1 MKFDELRARAMGL
14 AASSEATEMPALLR
28 CDGDYRL
35 PSGTAA
41 ADDDMELRTW
51 CGWLR
56 FEGNGGCVMKRTV
69 EHVDQV
75 RGEWH
80 VVSADAVRIMLP
92 SNTATAQL
100 RDINNQL
107 VANPILLQ
115 SATFTTIAD
124 DQVDAGNGV
133 ISVSFQGLSP
143 DTQYT
148 FTVAKTS
155 ITDLAG

>member
-1 MKFDELRARAMGL
+1 
-14 AASSEATEMPALLR
+14 MPALLR

-41 ADDDMELRTW
+41 ADDDMELRAW

-75 RGEWH
+75 RGEWR

-92 SNTATAQL
+92 SNTATALPPRTILVQEGAAVDTVL
-100 RDINNQL
+100 VRVDGGSRDAL
-107 VANPILLQ
+107 FEFVPEE
-115 SATFTTIAD
+115 T
-124 DQVDAGNGV
+124 
-133 ISVSFQGLSP
+133 
-143 DTQYT
+143 
-148 FTVAKTS
+148 
-155 ITDLAG
+155 